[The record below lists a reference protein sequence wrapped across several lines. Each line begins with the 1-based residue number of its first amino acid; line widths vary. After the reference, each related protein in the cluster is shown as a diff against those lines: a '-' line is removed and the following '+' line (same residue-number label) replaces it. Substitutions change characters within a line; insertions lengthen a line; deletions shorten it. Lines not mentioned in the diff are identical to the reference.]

1 MARADEIALKL
12 LQQEGVAG
20 IWELHMHAAAVY
32 REGERDAAEAL
43 IEIADAAE
51 EILRRRV
58 RQGAAPPPA

>member
-1 MARADEIALKL
+1 
-12 LQQEGVAG
+12 
-20 IWELHMHAAAVY
+20 MHAAAVY

-58 RQGAAPPPA
+58 REGAAPPPA